1 MCILVVVGVA
11 HANALRPRRAGILP
25 AIARHAQRRMDLLLF
40 ALRIFTHTTLSR
52 SGGNGMTTSTIDES
66 QRKAARVAGFFY
78 LLTFA
83 IVVAVNFGINE
94 RLMIAGNPAQTARNI
109 LAHERL
115 FRIGIASNLVYEAGL
130 LVLLSALY
138 VTLRPAG
145 RTLALLAAFWRLVY
159 ASMWVLM
166 SLNQLTALRLL
177 NGTDYLRVL
186 GTEQA
191 QTLGRLYLSGFDAY
205 YVGLLFYGLASTACS
220 HLFFKSGYLPRGLA
234 AFGVIV
240 SAWAASCTLAFIISP
255 DFAKH
260 VNLWWFDTG
269 LGLFELATGFWL
281 VIKGLRPE
289 TTTADRAR
297 AGVTA

>member
-1 MCILVVVGVA
+1 M
-11 HANALRPRRAGILP
+11 
-25 AIARHAQRRMDLLLF
+25 
-40 ALRIFTHTTLSR
+40 
-52 SGGNGMTTSTIDES
+52 TSTIDE
-66 QRKAARVAGFFY
+66 QQKAARVAGFFY

-94 RLMIAGNPAQTARNI
+94 RLMVAGDPAQTASNI

-145 RTLALLAAFWRLVY
+145 RTLAVLAAFWRLVY
-159 ASMWVLM
+159 ALTWVLM

-177 NGTDYLRVL
+177 NGADYLRVL

-191 QTLGRLYLSGFDAY
+191 QTLGRLYLSGVDPY

-220 HLFFKSGYLPRGLA
+220 YLFFKSGYIPRGLA
-234 AFGVIV
+234 VFGVIT
-240 SAWAASCTLAFIISP
+240 SAWAAVCTLAFIISP
-255 DFAKH
+255 DFAKL

-281 VIKGLRPE
+281 VVKGLRP
-289 TTTADRAR
+289 
-297 AGVTA
+297 GINHG